1 MSSLSSSASASSASA
16 ASPSASSATAAAAFS
31 VPPPPPAGF
40 RPHASSE
47 HLRTSEAG
55 PALDRRSE
63 RRRSTL
69 SGSDRKRRIIN
80 LEGDAWS
87 RRAAPDPLTEPGP
100 SSTSGG
106 RRRRGEEMDSRSMP
120 RFSFQPRP
128 ESTSVTPGSSYASAI
143 DLSSSPPDSRRQGTN
158 DHRHASRAPTAGDY
172 VEYVRPQWQPDAE
185 VAKCPICG
193 AAFSFFYR
201 KHHCRKCGRVV
212 CSSCSP
218 HRITIPRQFIV
229 HDPSRSHASS
239 IIIPPAAPVIDLE
252 GDGLVQSPTALNP
265 ALGGGEEVRL
275 CNPCVPD
282 PNPEPPRGFATVRA
296 PGEPES
302 GPDAG
307 QGAYPFPTNQPR
319 HRSYHSLSSYSLS
332 SARQNPYSGPD
343 NFTSQPGRRTVGSS
357 NEYTSFGG
365 FGGAFN
371 PQFQERPVEYGS
383 FSMSGSRFPP
393 TGSSTRPPP
402 YPAGGSASSLPVGS
416 SSMRTPAHRAAQW
429 RGPQVAEQDLCPIC
443 DQELPALG
451 ANGSEDAREAH
462 IRGCIESHGRQ
473 GRVSVS
479 PQSGSPVAQPPLPVR
494 LVVFTATEKDCIGQ
508 DGGLQECTICMEE
521 YEVGQALVRLECLCK
536 FHKRCIVEWFERKKE
551 CPVHKVS

>member
-1 MSSLSSSASASSASA
+1 MSSLSSSASASSASSASA
-16 ASPSASSATAAAAFS
+16 ASAAFS

-47 HLRTSEAG
+47 HLRISEAG
-55 PALDRRSE
+55 PALERQLE

-87 RRAAPDPLTEPGP
+87 RRAAPDPLTEAGP
-100 SSTSGG
+100 SSSS
-106 RRRRGEEMDSRSMP
+106 RGEMDSRSIP
-120 RFSFQPRP
+120 GFSFHPRP
-128 ESTSVTPGSSYASAI
+128 EPSAPGSSYASAI
-143 DLSSSPPDSRRQGTN
+143 DLSSSPPDPRLQGTN
-158 DHRHASRAPTAGDY
+158 DHPHASRARTGSDY
-172 VEYVRPQWQPDAE
+172 VEYVRPRWQPDAE
-185 VAKCPICG
+185 VTKCPICG
-193 AAFSFFYR
+193 GVFTFFHR

-212 CSSCSP
+212 CASCSP

-239 IIIPPAAPVIDLE
+239 IIPPRPAPAIDLE
-252 GDGLVQSPTALNP
+252 GDGMPQSPTALNP

-296 PGEPES
+296 PGATDS
-302 GPDAG
+302 GP
-307 QGAYPFPTNQPR
+307 GAYPFPPNQSR
-319 HRSYHSLSSYSLS
+319 HRSYHSLSSPG
-332 SARQNPYSGPD
+332 RQHPYSGMLPD
-343 NFTSQPGRRTVGSS
+343 PLPTRPGRRTVGS
-357 NEYTSFGG
+357 NEYTPFGG
-365 FGGAFN
+365 FGSAFT
-371 PQFQERPVEYGS
+371 PRYQERPVEYGS
-383 FSMSGSRFPP
+383 LSMSSTRFPP
-393 TGSSTRPPP
+393 ASMGSSTRPPP
-402 YPAGGSASSLPVGS
+402 YPGAGSASSLPVGS
-416 SSMRTPAHRAAQW
+416 STIRSAAHRASQW
-429 RGPQVAEQDLCPIC
+429 RGPHVRERDLCPIC
-443 DQELPALG
+443 DQELPPIG
-451 ANGSEDAREAH
+451 QNGSEDAREAH
-462 IRGCIESHGRQ
+462 IRGCIENHGRQ
-473 GRVSVS
+473 GRLSHS